1 MNPAGRMIRPLFL
14 CSALAL
20 TGCGGIKVA
29 APAQTDLANGLVRRT
44 EPGPPPGPP
53 GTCWA
58 QDVTPAIIESVTEQ
72 TIATPAKRGPDGAVV
87 RPATYRTSVQQ
98 KIVKDRDEVWF
109 TTPCDNQLTL
119 EFVATLQRALK
130 ARGLYLQPLTGQ
142 MDPTTQDAI
151 RRYQEPL
158 GLDSDILSLGAAQS
172 LGIVAGDFR
181 TLPVEA
187 TAPDPDATAD
197 RIAAEVGDT
206 LQ

>member
-1 MNPAGRMIRPLFL
+1 MIRPLFL
-14 CSALAL
+14 CSVLAL
-20 TGCGGIKVA
+20 TGCQGVKVA
-29 APAQTDLANGLVRRT
+29 APAQTDLSSGLVRRT
-44 EPGPPPGPP
+44 EAGPPPGPS

-58 QDVTPAIIESVTEQ
+58 QDITPAIIESVTEQ
-72 TIATPAKRGPDGAVV
+72 TIATPAKLGPDGEVL

-142 MDPTTQDAI
+142 MDTTTQDAI

-158 GLDSDILSLGAAQS
+158 GLDSNILSLGAAQS

-181 TLPVEA
+181 ALPVEA
-187 TAPDPDATAD
+187 EAAAADPDAAAD
-197 RIAAEVGDT
+197 QIAAEVANS